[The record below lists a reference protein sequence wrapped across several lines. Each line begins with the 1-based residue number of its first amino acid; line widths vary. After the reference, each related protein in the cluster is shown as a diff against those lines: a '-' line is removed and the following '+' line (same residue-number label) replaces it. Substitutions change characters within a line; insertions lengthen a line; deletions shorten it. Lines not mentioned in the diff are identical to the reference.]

1 MGARRPETR
10 SAAGAAVPCD
20 AARRIAQVLG
30 GGDARVEH
38 GDGWVHTR
46 FTVGGRGVPLGV
58 DVLADTRRA
67 PVGIAFLLPGGGLN
81 FAANFFT
88 PRARNLAHHLRGTGL
103 LVVGIDPRED
113 LATAADIT
121 ADWGL
126 AAHAR
131 DARSVIDAVTGVLP
145 LPHQFVGHS
154 AGAVLALDLA
164 STDTSHRLRRVV
176 ALDTTGPYTGDLAVR
191 AAQSRTALQ
200 GLIDQ
205 GTCVNDPGLKGLLAR
220 AVADPGGASS
230 VPWPPGAAARFT
242 NAGLAHFALIRT
254 SSLPGPTS
262 WIYRQGFSA
271 GTYEFGASPADD
283 RFALDRTP
291 PAVWAGATAA
301 LGSGLVPNALL
312 RDLMSVW
319 AADGTGYTIDWAGIR
334 AEVVW
339 VNMELGRGDHP
350 RGAELIRA
358 GGNDRV
364 GFRVVAG
371 YGHADPVWGTTA
383 ATDVWPLL
391 TPA

>member
-1 MGARRPETR
+1 MGAGQLVTMGTPH
-10 SAAGAAVPCD
+10 D
-20 AARRIAQVLG
+20 AARRIAEVLG
-30 GGDARVEH
+30 GRDARVEA
-38 GDGWVHTR
+38 GDGWAHTR

-58 DVLADTRRA
+58 DVVADTRRA
-67 PVGIAFLLPGGGLN
+67 PTGIAFLLPGGGLG

-88 PRARNLAHHLRGTGL
+88 PRARNLAHHLRGAGQ
-103 LVVGIDPRED
+103 LVVGISPRED
-113 LATAADIT
+113 LASAADIT

-145 LPHQFVGHS
+145 LPHQYVGHS

-164 STDTSHRLRRVV
+164 SKDSSHRLRRVV

-205 GTCVNDPGLKGLLAR
+205 GVYVNDPGLKGLLAR
-220 AVADPGGASS
+220 AVADPGGASAAPRP
-230 VPWPPGAAARFT
+230 VDPAARFT
-242 NAGLAHFALIRT
+242 NTGLAHFALIRT
-254 SSLPGPTS
+254 ASLPGLTN

-271 GTYEFGASPADD
+271 GTYGFGAAPAED

-291 PAVWAGATAA
+291 LEVWAEATAA

-319 AADGTGYTIDWAGIR
+319 AADGTGYAVDWAGIR

-358 GGNDRV
+358 GGNGRV

-371 YGHADPVWGTTA
+371 YGHGDPVWGTTA
-383 ATDVWPLL
+383 AADVWPLL